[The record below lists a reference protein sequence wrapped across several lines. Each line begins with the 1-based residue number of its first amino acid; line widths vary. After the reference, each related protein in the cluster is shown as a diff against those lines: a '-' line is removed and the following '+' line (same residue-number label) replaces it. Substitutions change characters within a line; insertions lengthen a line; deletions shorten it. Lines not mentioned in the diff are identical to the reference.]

1 MELMSSTTLNC
12 KPYLSHNFLI
22 SRRTSNTHISN
33 PLLLL
38 QSNYTTNFAKLTTSN
53 SRQLIFQQ
61 SATRGFSSQPVVST
75 TTPASVNS
83 ENDKLPADIEV
94 TEVEEPDSKVRL
106 SVSVPPAVCED
117 CYNKV
122 LAEMTKIAKVPG
134 FRPGQKVPENILVS
148 YHGKSFVRKAT
159 IEAIL
164 KRTLS
169 HAMDSVKGRAL
180 KDSVRIITKFSEMD
194 ESFNFPH
201 GYLRYDCVVDVAPA
215 AKWIPEDGYK
225 NLRIVVEIDQEID
238 AQTACEAEIKR
249 RHKALGILR
258 IVTDRGLQVG
268 DVAVLDISTLKAT
281 EDDSEGEKIPSAES
295 KGFQLDTEEADNLPP
310 GFLDSIIG
318 IKGGETKTFSLAF
331 PDSWRQENLRG
342 VVAQYTVICKE
353 LFYRELPA
361 LDDSLAEKLL
371 SGCTT
376 LIEVRESI
384 LERCKEIEQ
393 IAKEQATDNAI
404 LDQLCKMIQID
415 IPRTLFEEQGRQL
428 YGAKLLELQAKMKL
442 DEQQLANLSSPQ
454 AVKEYLEYE
463 RENITSMVKQSL
475 AVGDIFKRE
484 NLQFHTEDLVK
495 EVENSIDEFKRNNQ
509 EYDEERVKDQVQ
521 EILEGSKVLEWLRDH
536 ATIEYVVR

>member
-22 SRRTSNTHISN
+22 SRRTLNIHTSK

-38 QSNYTTNFAKLTTSN
+38 QPNQATDFPKLSTSI

-83 ENDKLPADIEV
+83 DNDKLPADIEV

-117 CYNKV
+117 CYNRV
-122 LAEMTKIAKVPG
+122 LAEMTKKAKVPG
-134 FRPGQKVPENILVS
+134 FRPGKKVPENILVS

-164 KRTLS
+164 QRTLS
-169 HAMDSVKGRAL
+169 HAMDLVKGRAL

-194 ESFNFPH
+194 ETFNFPH
-201 GYLRYDCVVDVAPA
+201 DYLRYDCVVDVVPA

-225 NLRIVVEIDQEID
+225 NLKIIVEIDNDID

-249 RHKALGILR
+249 RHKGLGILR

-268 DVAVLDISTLKAT
+268 DVAVLDISTVKAT
-281 EDDSEGEKIPSAES
+281 EDDSKGEKIPSAES

-318 IKGGETKTFSLAF
+318 IQGGETKTFSLVF

-342 VVAQYTVICKE
+342 VVAQYTVKCKE
-353 LFYRELPA
+353 LFYRELLP

-384 LERCKEIEQ
+384 LKRCKEIEQ

-463 RENITSMVKQSL
+463 RENITALVKQNL

-484 NLQFHTEDLVK
+484 NLQFSTEDLVK
-495 EVENSIDEFKRNNQ
+495 EVENSIDEFKSNNQ
-509 EYDEERVKDQVQ
+509 EYDEERVKEQVQ
-521 EILEGSKVLEWLRDH
+521 EILEASKVLEWLRDH
-536 ATIEYVVR
+536 ATIEYVTR